1 AAAWACAGTG
11 SGPGGA
17 RSRAPPRWAPP
28 GSRRAR
34 PPRCRP
40 LTETG
45 GPGRPARQDVL
56 VEVRDDGVGPSAG
69 RASPAAWRTCAAGRT
84 TRRAHGVRPRAR
96 RPGHP
101 GALAGAHRGPA
112 GTEGLRA
119 GPTSPGLP
127 APDRPEGPGTPTGSA
142 SRRAR
147 QLPSLV
153 AKTAACVR
161 LSKPSLDSMLET

>member
-1 AAAWACAGTG
+1 MEFGP
-11 SGPGGA
+11 GPGGLGT
-17 RSRAPPRWAPP
+17 RVRWQVPTA
-28 GSRRAR
+28 
-34 PPRCRP
+34 
-40 LTETG
+40 
-45 GPGRPARQDVL
+45 GRPALKD
-56 VEVRDDGVGPSAG
+56 
-69 RASPAAWRTCAAGRT
+69 W
-84 TRRAHGVRPRAR
+84 
-96 RPGHP
+96 
-101 GALAGAHRGPA
+101 